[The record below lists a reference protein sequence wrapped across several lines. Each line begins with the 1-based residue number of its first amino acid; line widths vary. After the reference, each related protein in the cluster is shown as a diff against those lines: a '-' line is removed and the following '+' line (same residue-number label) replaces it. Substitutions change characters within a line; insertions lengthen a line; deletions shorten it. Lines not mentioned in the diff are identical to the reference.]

1 MMGKKDCKS
10 QTSKMPAVKESPR
23 YNEKNAPM
31 NPQPYGC
38 LSKTSIMT
46 MRVDTPPKIEQI
58 PDGPTPGRRVIGCQ
72 WLRREGVSPSFTDE
86 YLHKL
91 SNLK

>member
-23 YNEKNAPM
+23 YDEKNAPM
-31 NPQPYGC
+31 NPQPYGY

-46 MRVDTPPKIEQI
+46 MRVDTPPKRTNPRWSHPWKKSYRLPMAEER
-58 PDGPTPGRRVIGCQ
+58 GRIT
-72 WLRREGVSPSFTDE
+72 F
-86 YLHKL
+86 LHR
-91 SNLK
+91 